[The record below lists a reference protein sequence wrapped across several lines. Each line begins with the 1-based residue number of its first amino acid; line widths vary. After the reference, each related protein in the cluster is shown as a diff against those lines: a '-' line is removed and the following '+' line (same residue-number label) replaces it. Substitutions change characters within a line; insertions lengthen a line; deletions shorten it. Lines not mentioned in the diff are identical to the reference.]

1 MAGGGAAA
9 WHVGP
14 PQGQLVAWPSCVR
27 RGGCA
32 TRLRLAKPCGG
43 MRARTS
49 AFIRGLRS
57 KPGEA
62 TASAAPPAPSPASA
76 PPPDAEP
83 AAMAPESS
91 PAMYNA
97 RAWRL
102 DAQHSAFPEEVR
114 ATRGR
119 KRRCD

>member
-14 PQGQLVAWPSCVR
+14 PQGQLVAWPNCVR

-57 KPGEA
+57 KPGEGA
-62 TASAAPPAPSPASA
+62 ASA
-76 PPPDAEP
+76 PPPAPLPHSAAPPESDP
-83 AAMAPESS
+83 AAA
-91 PAMYNA
+91 AAAGDGAAYYNA

-102 DAQHSAFPEEVR
+102 DAQNSAFPEEVR
-114 ATRGR
+114 GARP
-119 KRRCD
+119 KARRD